1 MTTNNQ
7 SCVHVNDLM
16 NTVIISTYE
25 YKQLITDAQRAKQ
38 KEKDLTNS
46 ISAEKDQYYEMKYRE
61 EIETLRTEL
70 QMARREKEEYRRM
83 YLDLMYKKIENKK
96 VKEPTKSHWWSFK

>member
-7 SCVHVNDLM
+7 SCVCLNDLM
-16 NTVIISTYE
+16 NTVVISTYE
-25 YKQLITDAQRAKQ
+25 YKQLITDAQRVKQ

-46 ISAEKDQYYEMKYRE
+46 ISAEKDRYYAMKYRE

-70 QMARREKEEYRRM
+70 QTARREKEEYRHM
-83 YLDLMYKKIENKK
+83 YLDLMHKIENKK